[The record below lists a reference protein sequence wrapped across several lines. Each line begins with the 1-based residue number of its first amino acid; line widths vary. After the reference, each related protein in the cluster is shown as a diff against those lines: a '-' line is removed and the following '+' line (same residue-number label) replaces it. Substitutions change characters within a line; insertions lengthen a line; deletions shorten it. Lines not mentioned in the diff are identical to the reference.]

1 VPSPGLPTSVTAG
14 QSGHITHTNTL
25 HTLANLL
32 DTVTGQPLAT
42 VVNQQTA
49 SYTLV
54 LSDAMKMIEF
64 NVATQHN
71 LTIPPN
77 SSVAFPVGTVVYV
90 RQYGLGQTVFVQGA
104 GVTIN
109 SRGNADRITGR
120 YGEAMMTKRATDEWI
135 ASGDI
140 SA

>member
-1 VPSPGLPTSVTAG
+1 
-14 QSGHITHTNTL
+14 
-25 HTLANLL
+25 
-32 DTVTGQPLAT
+32 
-42 VVNQQTA
+42 
-49 SYTLV
+49 
-54 LSDAMKMIEF
+54 
-64 NVATQHN
+64 VATQHN